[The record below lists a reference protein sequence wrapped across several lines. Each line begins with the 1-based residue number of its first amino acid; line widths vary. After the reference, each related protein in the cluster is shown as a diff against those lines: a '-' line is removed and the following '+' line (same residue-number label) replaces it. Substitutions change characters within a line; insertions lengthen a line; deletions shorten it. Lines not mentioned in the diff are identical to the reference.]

1 MGAPEIG
8 SSTAEEMEEKSSRRM
23 YISVI
28 LNLVNFLLVV
38 WSVGSMLVWRG
49 TGNMQVSGSR
59 AFMYFTVDSNVLCAI
74 ASLLIA
80 GCQIRR
86 EVPPGIFIFKYVGT
100 TAVTVTLMTVLLF
113 LGPVLGYGGMFSGIN
128 LFLHLICP
136 LLAIGTLVFTDSTEK
151 IRRGHVW
158 LSILPTFLYGIVY
171 LYKVVYIGAENGG
184 WHDFYGF
191 NINGLWYVSLVVMLL
206 ATGLLGWILRLLHN
220 KSMKE

>member
-128 LFLHLICP
+128 RRSVRWFLPIQRKKSGEAMSGYPFFQHFFMELFTCI
-136 LLAIGTLVFTDSTEK
+136 K
-151 IRRGHVW
+151 
-158 LSILPTFLYGIVY
+158 LSV
-171 LYKVVYIGAENGG
+171 
-184 WHDFYGF
+184 
-191 NINGLWYVSLVVMLL
+191 
-206 ATGLLGWILRLLHN
+206 
-220 KSMKE
+220 